1 MYKLAEV
8 QVKRLFVYLFI
19 YDASKTNK
27 HPHIYIY
34 YMEYY
39 NAGFELDF
47 FPLFSFFFFFLIF
60 LVASQNAPF

>member
-1 MYKLAEV
+1 ML
-8 QVKRLFVYLFI
+8 VKQI
-19 YDASKTNK
+19 NI
-27 HPHIYIY
+27 HIYIY

-47 FPLFSFFFFFLIF
+47 FPLFSFFFFFFIF

>member
-1 MYKLAEV
+1 
-8 QVKRLFVYLFI
+8 
-19 YDASKTNK
+19 
-27 HPHIYIY
+27 
-34 YMEYY
+34 MEYY